1 MVYLFTGLIS
11 DGDTGNKRIAMNSF
25 EDVIKFSIWPELT
38 LEGMRERISSSLKI
52 TKHFTLLNPEN
63 NLHPLKQIERVRQ
76 LSEIQKE
83 FPDVTFIVTTVSNYI
98 IEAFELYFKD
108 SIKFY
113 LVEDGKAEEVAITEV
128 DILYKPFA
136 HAIQKLEELRYM
148 SNEY

>member
-11 DGDTGNKRIAMNSF
+11 DGDMGNKRVAMNSF
-25 EDVIKFSIWPELT
+25 EDVVKFSIWPELT
-38 LEGMRERISSSLKI
+38 LEGIRERISSSLKI
-52 TKHFTLLNPEN
+52 TKHFTMLNPEN
-63 NLHPLKQIERVRQ
+63 NLHPINQIERVRQ
-76 LSEIQKE
+76 LSEIQRE

-108 SIKFY
+108 NIRFY
-113 LVEDGKAEEVAITEV
+113 LVKDGKAEEVAVTEV

-148 SNEY
+148 NNEY

>member
-11 DGDTGNKRIAMNSF
+11 DGDMGNKRVAMNSF
-25 EDVIKFSIWPELT
+25 EDVVKFSIWPELT
-38 LEGMRERISSSLKI
+38 LEGIRERVSSSLKI
-52 TKHFTLLNPEN
+52 TKHFTMLNPEN
-63 NLHPLKQIERVRQ
+63 NLHPIKQIERVRQ

-108 SIKFY
+108 NIKFY
-113 LVEDGKAEEVAITEV
+113 LVEDGKAEEVDIAEI

-136 HAIQKLEELRYM
+136 QTVQKLEELRITV
-148 SNEY
+148 